1 MKRTKSAVTRKKI
14 AGKIYR
20 RFGSALKQRIIL
32 DAINIICV
40 TLHNDILQDRAVS
53 VENFGTFSPYRFH
66 EHRAMNIATG
76 QIEKVKSF
84 RTVKFRPHFTLLELV
99 SQRRESFLG
108 KKSAGG
114 QTKRVDRS

>member
-1 MKRTKSAVTRKKI
+1 MRTIKSTTTKKKI
-14 AGKIYR
+14 VEKIYR
-20 RFGSALKQRIIL
+20 RLDCSLKQRVIQ
-32 DAINIICV
+32 DVVNIIC
-40 TLHNDILQDRAVS
+40 TALQNDLLQDRAIS

-84 RTVKFRPHFTLLELV
+84 RTVKFRPHFTLLELI
-99 SQRRESFLG
+99 SQRRESFLR

-114 QTKRVDRS
+114 QAKKS

>member
-1 MKRTKSAVTRKKI
+1 MKRTKSTITRKKI
-14 AGKIYR
+14 AEKIYR
-20 RFGSALKQRIIL
+20 RFGSALKQRVIQ
-32 DAINIICV
+32 DAVNIICI
-40 TLHNDILQDRAVS
+40 TLHNNIVQDRAVS

-99 SQRRESFLG
+99 SLRRESFLG
-108 KKSAGG
+108 KKSAGR
-114 QTKRVDRS
+114 QTKKS